1 MKTLDDQ
8 QKDALSKFGMSWGF
22 WTTFAWIETRDT
34 TIGIRIE
41 VTKMGKSIGGVPA
54 INRERAMT
62 GVHNRLCLSDDGESQ
77 HSPNDCPRWRET
89 WKKLQ
94 AAASEGKIKTWG
106 VKRNDDVPAEISSA
120 AWQFARMPSDP
131 TALRIETT
139 EWSAI
144 KFDADRLMKLFKPRS
159 MDMRSPIPPAK
170 LRNWLIRILPEKP
183 HTTHLVSLASI
194 EFPNNL
200 PPSKGTMASLCK
212 ELDYSPPPGR
222 PKKI

>member
-8 QKDALSKFGMSWGF
+8 RKDALSKFGMSWSF

-41 VTKMGKSIGGVPA
+41 VTKMGKPIGGVPA

-62 GVHNRLCLSDDGESQ
+62 GVHNRLCLSDNGESL
-77 HSPNDCPRWRET
+77 HSSGGCPRWREA

-94 AAASEGKIKTWG
+94 VEASKGKIKTWG
-106 VKRNDDVPAEISSA
+106 IKRNDDVPTEISSI

-131 TALRIETT
+131 TTLRIETT

-144 KFDADRLMKLFKPRS
+144 KFDAGHLIKLFKPRK
-159 MDMRSPIPPAK
+159 MDMRDPIAPAM
-170 LRNWLIRILPEKP
+170 LRNWLIGILSDKP
-183 HTTHLVSLASI
+183 RMTHLVRLACI
-194 EFPNNL
+194 RFPDNL
-200 PPSKGTMASLCK
+200 PPSKGTMAALCRELGYSL
-212 ELDYSPPPGR
+212 PPGR
-222 PKKI
+222 PKKL